1 MNLPERIDPPADLDH
16 ERSRL
21 ALGALV
27 LGALD
32 PAERAA
38 VEAHVA
44 TCARCTAEVAEFASL
59 PALLGRLTP
68 DQAAAVDPRPA
79 DPPDELLDRILA
91 AAGTRH
97 RRRRAVSAWAAA
109 AVAVAA
115 ATVWVFTAGPLA
127 SERAAADVVVA
138 GWDTTTEVHGEVT
151 MRPTPNG
158 TELAVALTGVEPG
171 EQCELIAGTADGR
184 WEVTSAWQ
192 ATYRGEATVTG
203 STALALADIRHLT
216 VKASDGRTLLAL
228 HVPRPH

>member
-1 MNLPERIDPPADLDH
+1 MNLPEHAGPPSDLSH
-16 ERSRL
+16 AEARL

-44 TCARCTAEVAEFASL
+44 TCAACTAEVAEFAAL
-59 PALLGRLTP
+59 PGLLRQLTA
-68 DQAAAVDPRPA
+68 DQAASIDPHPV
-79 DPPDELLDRILA
+79 DPPDELLERILA
-91 AAGTRH
+91 RAGARRTH
-97 RRRRAVSAWAAA
+97 RRAISAWTAA

-115 ATVWVFTAGPLA
+115 ATVWFVAAGPLA
-127 SERAAADVVVA
+127 SEHAPADVVVA
-138 GWDTTTEVHGEVT
+138 GWDRSTAVRGEVT

-192 ATYRGEATVTG
+192 ATYQGEAKVTG
-203 STALALADIRHLT
+203 STGLALADIRHLT
-216 VKASDGRTLLAL
+216 VKTSDGRTLLAL
-228 HVPRPH
+228 QVPE